1 LNQETGKYEEK
12 QDSPEDMKKSFGG
25 GFRVPDSVIEKRV

>member
-1 LNQETGKYEEK
+1 MNNKK
-12 QDSPEDMKKSFGG
+12 DMKKSFGG